1 MMTRLSFFFFFFLI
15 ASEKVIFINLVDNIR
30 EATANRS
37 TFCGNSI
44 HRLSFSVRRKN
55 YCLFPLSRQTLLGL
69 WREDLWSEVFH
80 KLNICLHFSSI

>member
-1 MMTRLSFFFFFFLI
+1 MMTRLFFFFLI

-30 EATANRS
+30 EVTANRS

-44 HRLSFSVRRKN
+44 RQLSFSVRRKN
-55 YCLFPLSRQTLLGL
+55 YCLFPVSRQTLLGL

-80 KLNICLHFSSI
+80 KFNICLHFSSI